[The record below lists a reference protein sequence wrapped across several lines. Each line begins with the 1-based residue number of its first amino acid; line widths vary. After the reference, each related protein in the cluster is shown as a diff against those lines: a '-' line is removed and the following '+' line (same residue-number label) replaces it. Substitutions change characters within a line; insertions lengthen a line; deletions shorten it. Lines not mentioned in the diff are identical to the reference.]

1 MKGEEQAPKRRVPA
15 MRARTLALVAAGGIA
30 AVVAV
35 VIVSGRLGSDTS
47 ADAAPAAAATATVAR
62 RDLVQRS
69 TVSGTLGYDDTR
81 EVVNSRSGTITSL
94 PEEGRVLSP
103 GAVVYRVDERPV
115 VLLAGS
121 KPAWRPLAEGVS
133 DGRDVRQLEQNLR
146 RLGYDDE
153 RELAIDE
160 HFDGSTA
167 AVVKGWQEDLGLET
181 TGRIEPGDI
190 VFLPGARRVGT
201 VAVSLGD
208 RARPGRP
215 VMATSSTRRLVTA
228 EIDASDQQDV
238 AVGDKVTIDL
248 RNGTTTTGTI
258 SEVGRVASVPKDESG
273 GQMTSTAT
281 TSTISFEVR
290 LDKPALAGRLD
301 QAPVDVGVA
310 SERAKN
316 ALSVPVS
323 ALLALRGGRYAV
335 EVVRSGA
342 TSVVEVTP
350 GLYSDG
356 GYVEIKRGAVKAG
369 DVVVVPA

>member
-1 MKGEEQAPKRRVPA
+1 MKGEDQAPKRRVPA
-15 MRARTLALVAAGGIA
+15 MRARTLALVAAGGVA

-47 ADAAPAAAATATVAR
+47 ADAAAAAATATVAR

-81 EVVNSRSGTITSL
+81 ELVNSRSGTITSL

-146 RLGYDDE
+146 TLDYDDE

-167 AVVKGWQEDLGLET
+167 AVVKRWQEDLGLEA

-238 AVGDKVTIDL
+238 AVGDNVTIDL

-273 GQMTSTAT
+273 GQMTSTTT

-290 LDKPALAGRLD
+290 LDTPALAGRLD

-342 TSVVEVTP
+342 TGVVEVTP